1 MKWLAQCHS
10 TGKCVCTEALTK
22 VWMASKLRFSAPP
35 QAIFFQVVKEG
46 LEEEEQEEKGKRKRR
61 QDRR

>member
-1 MKWLAQCHS
+1 
-10 TGKCVCTEALTK
+10 
-22 VWMASKLRFSAPP
+22 MASKLRFSAPP